1 MSNYFR
7 ITVFLPNKHI
17 AAVFESHGRFEKLW
31 QFSAFLVAKGFK
43 IIDVDEIKS
52 LLNTKEEPFDENK
65 IFICA
70 CRFEC

>member
-31 QFSAFLVAKGFK
+31 QFSVFLVTKGFK
-43 IIDVDEIKS
+43 IIDVAEI
-52 LLNTKEEPFDENK
+52 
-65 IFICA
+65 
-70 CRFEC
+70 

>member
-17 AAVFESHGRFEKLW
+17 TAVFKSHGRFEKLW

-43 IIDVDEIKS
+43 IIDVAEIKS
-52 LLNTKEEPFDENK
+52 HLNTKEEPFDENK